1 MTIEESVQRILA
13 QKTNAIRRFYDRFL
27 AACPDAHRDFLG
39 IDLETQ
45 ALMLTMALVSVAD
58 YHLHGH
64 AATENYLRV
73 LGHRHDQA
81 GIDPQNYSTFRRCL
95 VETLAEVLGDD
106 WSPALEGEW
115 AAALEKSIGTML
127 EGYSARK

>member
-1 MTIEESVQRILA
+1 MTIEASVQRILA
-13 QKTNAIRRFYDRFL
+13 QKSTAIRSFYDRFL

-39 IDLETQ
+39 VDLEMQ

-64 AATENYLRV
+64 ATTENYLRV

-81 GIDPQNYSTFRRCL
+81 GIDRRNFATFRRCL
-95 VETLAEVLGDD
+95 VETLAEILADD
-106 WSPALEGEW
+106 WSAELERDW
-115 AAALEKSIGTML
+115 TAALDKSIAVML
-127 EGYSARK
+127 EGYGAEK